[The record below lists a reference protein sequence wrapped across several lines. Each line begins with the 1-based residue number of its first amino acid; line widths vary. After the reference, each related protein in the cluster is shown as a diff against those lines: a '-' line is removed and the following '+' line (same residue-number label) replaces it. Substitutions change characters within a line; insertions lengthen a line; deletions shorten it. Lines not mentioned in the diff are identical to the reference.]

1 MLFNISILVGNN
13 DAVLCMEGIRCPI
26 RSLSYWLCNR
36 TCKFSFVFR
45 QLFFVSKTGNGEDG
59 YSVR

>member
-1 MLFNISILVGNN
+1 MLFNISILIGNN
-13 DAVLCMEGIRCPI
+13 DAALCMGGMRCPS

-45 QLFFVSKTGNGEDG
+45 
-59 YSVR
+59 